1 MMGLVRALQIGP
13 VLGAIPPGCAV
24 CDACT
29 PASPSAAR
37 IMPDRHHEFSFTSV
51 IARM

>member
-24 CDACT
+24 DCDC
-29 PASPSAAR
+29 
-37 IMPDRHHEFSFTSV
+37 EFEPNDWL
-51 IARM
+51 